1 MMADM
6 IRPNRLVGTW
16 LLTGLLQPR
25 RLVYRLLVYGSRLG
39 YGFLFVHGLLFVC
52 GPRLVHGFLVYRFG
66 FVRRSLMR
74 SKLPARWFRTMPRAG
89 SGPLGG
95 PLFGRPLLS
104 RPLLG
109 GLRCRTS
116 VDRLPG
122 RRLRLRS
129 RRLMV
134 GLGRTR
140 WTVRSRGA
148 AGTRCLSRLLCQG
161 FFPDAQQRAKC
172 DQNAGQDQ
180 NTSVSQGNIPLAT
193 SRFSG
198 GKKPVVILH

>member
-6 IRPNRLVGTW
+6 IGPNRLVGTW

-25 RLVYRLLVYGSRLG
+25 RLVHRLLVYGPRLG
-39 YGFLFVHGLLFVC
+39 
-52 GPRLVHGFLVYRFG
+52 HGFLVYRFG
-66 FVRRSLMR
+66 FERRSLMR

-95 PLFGRPLLS
+95 PLFGRPLL
-104 RPLLG
+104 G

-122 RRLRLRS
+122 RRLRLRSRRLRLRS

-148 AGTRCLSRLLCQG
+148 TGTR
-161 FFPDAQQRAKC
+161 
-172 DQNAGQDQ
+172 
-180 NTSVSQGNIPLAT
+180 
-193 SRFSG
+193 
-198 GKKPVVILH
+198 